1 MKRDDSLPRA
11 AGATIPDASGA
22 STTGSP
28 TTGSP
33 TAAGRALVPLAA
45 PLVAPPVTAIVARTA
60 AEFAALAAAA
70 REAGVPF
77 GTAAAVQ
84 LGTDPYLAVAAC
96 AAAVDLPY
104 LDSAQVQALQPA
116 FDAASFPEADR
127 RTMAFGRDAAGRLWC
142 VTDDPFDQTRIDWA
156 ESRIRG
162 PFSIALA
169 THEEIRAFLKRHEM
183 TLRAIESVLPEV
195 GGREVAARRSLGEE
209 LSIGRIA
216 EDASP
221 VVRIVNSM
229 LYDALKAAASDVH
242 LQTEPGGMSIKYRV
256 DGVLDGAGQIDDS
269 ATAEQV
275 ISRIKVLAELDIA
288 EKRVPQDG
296 RFQVRI
302 DGRDIDLRVSIMPA
316 VHGEDAV
323 VRILDKQRLADEAS
337 GLRFESLGFDP
348 DTIAHLRALA
358 RLPYGLLLVTGPTGS
373 GKTTTLYAALSEVNT
388 GTDKIVTIEDPVEY
402 QLPGVVQVPV
412 NEKRGLTFSRGLRSI
427 LRHDPDKIMVGEVR
441 DGETAQIA
449 VQAALTGHL
458 VFTTVH
464 ANHVFDVIGRLLHI
478 GVDPFNLVSA
488 LNGVVAQRLV
498 RVICIHCRAPDLE
511 ARPPQTPAEQTAL
524 AGVQLMHGRGCGHC
538 RGTGY
543 RGRRAIAEVLLF
555 DDELREAIVARSSM
569 TAIKRVAR
577 AHGMRSIRRAGLR
590 LVEEGITTLA
600 ELDRVSFAESDAT
613 P

>member
-1 MKRDDSLPRA
+1 MKRDDQDPMPA
-11 AGATIPDASGA
+11 NP
-22 STTGSP
+22 
-28 TTGSP
+28 
-33 TAAGRALVPLAA
+33 AA
-45 PLVAPPVTAIVARTA
+45 PTLTL
-60 AEFAALAAAA
+60 AEFAAVAAAA

-77 GTAAAVQ
+77 DTAAAQ
-84 LGTDPYLAVAAC
+84 RLKTDAYSAMAAC
-96 AAAVDLPY
+96 ATALDLPY
-104 LDSAQVQALQPA
+104 FASAPLQALEPA
-116 FDAASFPEADR
+116 FEAASFPEADR
-127 RTMAFGRDAAGRLWC
+127 RSLVFGRDADGRLWC
-142 VTDDPFDQTRIDWA
+142 VTDDPFDEVRTDWA
-156 ESRIRG
+156 EGRLRTSFAIG
-162 PFSIALA
+162 LA
-169 THEEIRAFLKRHEM
+169 AHDEIRAFLKRHEA
-183 TLRAIESVLPEV
+183 TLRAIESVLPD
-195 GGREVAARRSLGEE
+195 VAAGGGARPSLLEE

-216 EDASP
+216 EDTSP

-229 LYDALKAAASDVH
+229 LYDALKAGASDVH
-242 LQTEPGGMSIKYRV
+242 LETDGTGMVIKYRV
-256 DGVLDGAGQIDDS
+256 DGVLDTTGRIDDT

-302 DGRDIDLRVSIMPA
+302 EGRDIDLRISIMPA

-323 VRILDKQRLADEAS
+323 IRVLDKQRLADEAR
-337 GLRFESLGFDP
+337 GLRFEALGFDP
-348 DTIAHLRALA
+348 DTIAKLRALA

-402 QLPGVVQVPV
+402 QLPGVVQIPV

-427 LRHDPDKIMVGEVR
+427 LRHDPDKIMVGEIR

-464 ANHVFDVIGRLLHI
+464 ANNVFDVIGRLFHI

-498 RVICIHCRAPDLE
+498 RLNCPQCAVPDAVDLAACTAAERAMLQGS
-511 ARPPQTPAEQTAL
+511 R
-524 AGVQLMHGRGCGHC
+524 LMRGRGCGYC

-543 RGRRAIAEVLLF
+543 RGRRAIAEVLVF
-555 DDELREAIVARSSM
+555 DDDLRETIAARASM
-569 TAIKRVAR
+569 AAIKRAAR
-577 AHGMRSIRRAGLR
+577 ERGMRSIRRAGVQ
-590 LVEEGITTLA
+590 LVAEGITTLA
-600 ELDRVSFAESDAT
+600 ELDRVSFAENDAT

>member
-1 MKRDDSLPRA
+1 MKRDDPIALPA
-11 AGATIPDASGA
+11 NPAV
-22 STTGSP
+22 P
-28 TTGSP
+28 TLT
-33 TAAGRALVPLAA
+33 L
-45 PLVAPPVTAIVARTA
+45 
-60 AEFAALAAAA
+60 AEFAALAASA

-77 GTAAAVQ
+77 DGALAER
-84 LGTDPYLAVAAC
+84 LKTDAYGAMAAC
-96 AAAVDLPY
+96 AAALDLPY
-104 LDSAQVQALQPA
+104 FASAPLQALEPA
-116 FDAASFPEADR
+116 FEAASFPEADR
-127 RTMAFGRDAAGRLWC
+127 RSLVFGRDAEGRLWC
-142 VTDDPFDQTRIDWA
+142 VTDDPFDQVRTDWA
-156 ESRIRG
+156 EGRLRTSFAIG
-162 PFSIALA
+162 LA
-169 THEEIRAFLKRHEM
+169 AHDEIRAFLKRHEA
-183 TLRAIESVLPEV
+183 TLRAIESVLPD
-195 GGREVAARRSLGEE
+195 VAAGGARPSLVEE
-209 LSIGRIA
+209 LTIGRIA

-229 LYDALKAAASDVH
+229 LYDALKAGASDVH
-242 LQTEPGGMSIKYRV
+242 LETDGGGMVIKYRV
-256 DGVLDGAGQIDDS
+256 DGVLDTTGRIDDT

-302 DGRDIDLRVSIMPA
+302 EGRDIDLRISIMPA

-323 VRILDKQRLADEAS
+323 IRILDKQRLADEAR
-337 GLRFESLGFDP
+337 GLRFEALGFDP
-348 DTIAHLRALA
+348 ETIAKLRALA

-402 QLPGVVQVPV
+402 QLPGVVQIPV

-427 LRHDPDKIMVGEVR
+427 LRHDPDKIMVGEIR

-464 ANHVFDVIGRLLHI
+464 ANNVFDVIGRLFHI

-498 RVICIHCRAPDLE
+498 RLTCPHCAIPETVDL
-511 ARPPQTPAEQTAL
+511 AACTPAERAVLQD
-524 AGVQLMHGRGCGHC
+524 GRLMRGRGCGHC

-543 RGRRAIAEVLLF
+543 RGRRAVAEVLVF
-555 DDELREAIVARSSM
+555 DDELRETIAARASM
-569 TAIKRVAR
+569 AAIKRAAR
-577 AHGMRSIRRAGLR
+577 ERGMRSIRRAGLQ
-590 LVEEGITTLA
+590 LVAEGITTLA
-600 ELDRVSFAESDAT
+600 ELDRVSFAENDAT

>member
-1 MKRDDSLPRA
+1 MKRDDASPIS
-11 AGATIPDASGA
+11 AT
-22 STTGSP
+22 
-28 TTGSP
+28 
-33 TAAGRALVPLAA
+33 TAAGVPS
-45 PLVAPPVTAIVARTA
+45 A
-60 AEFAALAAAA
+60 AEFAALAASA
-70 REAGVPF
+70 RDAGVPF
-77 GTAAAVQ
+77 GAAAAAQ
-84 LGTDPYLAVAAC
+84 MRTDPYAAIAAC
-96 AAAVDLPY
+96 AAALNLPY
-104 LDSAQVQALQPA
+104 FDSAPLQSLEPA

-127 RTMAFGRDAAGRLWC
+127 RSLAFGRDASGRLWC
-142 VTDDPFDQTRIDWA
+142 VTDDPFDQARIDWA

-162 PFSIALA
+162 AFSIALA
-169 THEEIRAFLKRHEM
+169 PHEEIRAFLKRHEA
-183 TLRAIESVLPEV
+183 TLRAIESVLPDV
-195 GGREVAARRSLGEE
+195 AGRDAAIARPAGAEE

-229 LYDALKAAASDVH
+229 LYDALKAAASDIH
-242 LQTEPGGMSIKYRV
+242 LETEPNGMSIKYRI
-256 DGVLDGAGQIDDS
+256 DGVLDGAGHVDDPS
-269 ATAEQV
+269 TAEQV

-323 VRILDKQRLADEAS
+323 VRILDKQRLADEAR
-337 GLRFESLGFDP
+337 GLRFEALGFDAE
-348 DTIAHLRALA
+348 TIARLRALA

-464 ANHVFDVIGRLLHI
+464 ANNVFDVIGRLLHI

-498 RVICIHCRAPDLE
+498 RVICSHCAVPDEPDL
-511 ARPPQTPAEQTAL
+511 AHCAPAERSLLQP
-524 AGVQLMHGRGCGHC
+524 GRLMRGRGCGHC

-543 RGRRAIAEVLLF
+543 RGRRAVAEVLVF
-555 DDELREAIVARSSM
+555 DDDLRETIA
-569 TAIKRVAR
+569 AR
-577 AHGMRSIRRAGLR
+577 ASMSAVKRAARARGMRSIRRAGLQ
-590 LVEEGITTLA
+590 LVIDGVTTLA
-600 ELDRVSFAESDAT
+600 ELDRVTFAESDAT